1 MARLGKALV
10 AVGRLAMTIMEPA
23 DGGEVFIIPIHIWD
37 TLNLKVL
44 VFLLQI
50 QLILEYSRL

>member
-1 MARLGKALV
+1 
-10 AVGRLAMTIMEPA
+10 MTIMESA
-23 DGGEVFIIPIHIWD
+23 DGGEVFIIHIHIWD

-50 QLILEYSRL
+50 QI

>member
-1 MARLGKALV
+1 
-10 AVGRLAMTIMEPA
+10 MTIMEPA
-23 DGGEVFIIPIHIWD
+23 DGGEVFIIPIYIWD

-50 QLILEYSRL
+50 QI